1 MYISVI
7 ILPLISFIIVSIFGR
22 LFGIKGAVIIAN
34 LLIAITF
41 LIACIMFY
49 EVNLSG
55 IKVSIELWEWFS
67 LGFLELKW
75 GFLFDSLTCCY
86 VSCNVQVF
94 QV

>member
-41 LIACIMFY
+41 LISCIMFY

-55 IKVSIELWEWFS
+55 IKENIKLFYFFS
-67 LGFLELKW
+67 
-75 GFLFDSLTCCY
+75 
-86 VSCNVQVF
+86 
-94 QV
+94 